1 LLCLYKKVLLPYE
14 KEIPELKMQDAGGAE
29 LPYLYYAGGARQI
42 LFAHAAEI
50 AGIVKEFIAQL
61 P

>member
-1 LLCLYKKVLLPYE
+1 MFCSLMK
-14 KEIPELKMQDAGGAE
+14 KEIPELKMQDVGGAE
-29 LPYLYYAGGARQI
+29 LPYLYYAGGTRQI

-50 AGIVKEFIAQL
+50 AGIVKEFIAKL

>member
-1 LLCLYKKVLLPYE
+1 MRD
-14 KEIPELKMQDAGGAE
+14 IGGAE
-29 LPYLYYAGGARQI
+29 LPYLYYAGGTRQI

>member
-1 LLCLYKKVLLPYE
+1 MK
-14 KEIPELKMQDAGGAE
+14 KEIPELKMRNVGGAE

-50 AGIVKEFIAQL
+50 AGIVKEFIAKL

>member
-1 LLCLYKKVLLPYE
+1 MFIEKWLAPLWKKT
-14 KEIPELKMQDAGGAE
+14 PELKMQDIGGAE
-29 LPYLYYAGGARQI
+29 LPYLYYAGGTRQI